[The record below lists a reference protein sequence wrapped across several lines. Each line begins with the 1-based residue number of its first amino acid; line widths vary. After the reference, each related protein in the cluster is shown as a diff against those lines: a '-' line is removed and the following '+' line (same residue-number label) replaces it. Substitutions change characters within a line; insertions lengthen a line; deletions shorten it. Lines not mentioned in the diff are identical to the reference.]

1 MKYPRYP
8 AYKDSGVEWI
18 GEIPVSWNI
27 IKLKYVIENFVGG
40 GTPTTGIADYWT
52 TEEGGLPWVSISDI
66 TGTDVIRDTERKI
79 TISGLNSKN
88 LTLLP
93 PGTIIYSMYASV
105 GKVSKLLITAT
116 TNQAV
121 LGLVNNERQVLNDY
135 LKLSLESFEPFVGYL
150 FSSNTQN
157 NINEEKAKNI
167 IIPLTDRT
175 NQAGIIRFLFIKSA
189 IIDNLVSKTLKIIEL
204 LKEKRQAI
212 ITHAV
217 TKGLD
222 PNVPMKDSGVE
233 WIGEIPERWKVMKI
247 KFTSYV
253 KGRVGWKG
261 LTSEEYMEDGY
272 AYLVT
277 GQDFQSKRILWD
289 SCYCVDKSRYY
300 DDPYI
305 QLKNGDL
312 LITKDGTIGKLAV
325 VNGLEKPACLNS
337 GIFLVR
343 PYNNYITDFLYY
355 VLSSSVFSNFYFLRS
370 FGSTIQHLYQNVFEE
385 FSFPIPPIVEQGQI
399 VSYLES
405 QTSEIDRI
413 ISVGKNM
420 LQLLKEYKDSL
431 ITQAVTGKID
441 VRSFAVPT
449 ISNSTET

>member
-18 GEIPVSWNI
+18 GEIPEDWTVT
-27 IKLKYVIENFVGG
+27 KLKFISLISADYGINISADNYIDKGVRFIRITDINEDGTLTPEGVFIREDLSKGKILERGDLLFARSGSVGTSFLFTLTDSQKYSFAGYLVRFRLKIGYSPSFVYLFSQSKLFKDQIKMNSIETTIENFNGDKYSNLS
-40 GTPTTGIADYWT
+40 IC
-52 TEEGGLPWVSISDI
+52 LPNTKIQKYIVS
-66 TGTDVIRDTERKI
+66 R
-79 TISGLNSKN
+79 LN
-88 LTLLP
+88 
-93 PGTIIYSMYASV
+93 II
-105 GKVSKLLITAT
+105 
-116 TNQAV
+116 
-121 LGLVNNERQVLNDY
+121 
-135 LKLSLESFEPFVGYL
+135 F
-150 FSSNTQN
+150 N
-157 NINEEKAKNI
+157 NINSLI
-167 IIPLTDRT
+167 
-175 NQAGIIRFLFIKSA
+175 
-189 IIDNLVSKTLKIIEL
+189 LKISKMIDL
-204 LKEKRQAI
+204 LKEKRQTI
-212 ITHAV
+212 ITNAV

-261 LTSEEYMEDGY
+261 LTSEEYLENGY

-277 GQDFQSKRILWD
+277 GQDFQSKTILWD
-289 SCYCVDKSRYY
+289 SCYYVDKDRYD

-312 LITKDGTIGKLAV
+312 LITKDGTIGKLAIV
-325 VNGLEKPACLNS
+325 DGLKKPACLNS

-343 PYNNYITDFLYY
+343 PYNYYITDFLYY

-385 FSFPIPPIVEQGQI
+385 FSFPIPSIGEQDKI
-399 VSYLES
+399 IAYLVK
-405 QTSEIDRI
+405 QTSKIDKI

-420 LQLLKEYKDSL
+420 LQLLKEHKASL
-431 ITQAVTGKID
+431 INQAVTGKID
-441 VRSFAVPT
+441 VRGFSVPT
-449 ISNSTET
+449 NSNSSEA

>member
-18 GEIPVSWNI
+18 GEIPEHWEINRLKSLSKIQTGSTPPTDKAYYYSDGSGFPWLRPDDIDESLRSSKPSKYLSNDGSKIVNKVKAGSTIVCCIGTIGKLGYVDYEASTNQQINSIKSVSGDDGFIYFTLVACRKEMERLASGNV
-27 IKLKYVIENFVGG
+27 IKILNKNRLGDIFVPSPSHLEKEKIAGILKYQ
-40 GTPTTGIADYWT
+40 
-52 TEEGGLPWVSISDI
+52 ISKINNLIDKI
-66 TGTDVIRDTERKI
+66 KIFIDT
-79 TISGLNSKN
+79 L
-88 LTLLP
+88 
-93 PGTIIYSMYASV
+93 Y
-105 GKVSKLLITAT
+105 
-116 TNQAV
+116 
-121 LGLVNNERQVLNDY
+121 
-135 LKLSLESFEPFVGYL
+135 
-150 FSSNTQN
+150 
-157 NINEEKAKNI
+157 
-167 IIPLTDRT
+167 
-175 NQAGIIRFLFIKSA
+175 
-189 IIDNLVSKTLKIIEL
+189 
-204 LKEKRQAI
+204 EKRQAI

-233 WIGEIPERWKVMKI
+233 WIGEIPEHWSIMKI
-247 KFTSYV
+247 KHTSYV

>member
-18 GEIPVSWNI
+18 GEIPEDWTVT
-27 IKLKYVIENFVGG
+27 KLKFISLISADYGINISADNYIDKGVRFIRITDINEDGTLTPEGVFIREDLSKGKILERGDLLFARSGSVGTSFLFTLTDSQKYSFAGYLVRFRLKIGYSPSFVYLFSQSKLFKDQIKMNSIETTIENFNGDKYSNLS
-40 GTPTTGIADYWT
+40 IC
-52 TEEGGLPWVSISDI
+52 LPNTKIQKYIVS
-66 TGTDVIRDTERKI
+66 R
-79 TISGLNSKN
+79 LN
-88 LTLLP
+88 
-93 PGTIIYSMYASV
+93 II
-105 GKVSKLLITAT
+105 
-116 TNQAV
+116 
-121 LGLVNNERQVLNDY
+121 
-135 LKLSLESFEPFVGYL
+135 F
-150 FSSNTQN
+150 N
-157 NINEEKAKNI
+157 NINSLI
-167 IIPLTDRT
+167 
-175 NQAGIIRFLFIKSA
+175 
-189 IIDNLVSKTLKIIEL
+189 LKISKMIDL
-204 LKEKRQAI
+204 LKEKRQTI
-212 ITHAV
+212 ITNAV

-261 LTSEEYMEDGY
+261 LTSEEYLENGY

-277 GQDFQSKRILWD
+277 GQDFQSKTILWD
-289 SCYCVDKSRYY
+289 SCYYVDKDRYD

-312 LITKDGTIGKLAV
+312 LITKDGTIGKLAIV
-325 VNGLEKPACLNS
+325 DGLKKPACLNS

-343 PYNNYITDFLYY
+343 PYNYYITDFLYY

-385 FSFPIPPIVEQGQI
+385 FSFPIPSIGEQEKI
-399 VSYLES
+399 IAYLVK
-405 QTSEIDRI
+405 QTSKIDKI

-420 LQLLKEYKDSL
+420 LQLLKEHKASL
-431 ITQAVTGKID
+431 INQAVTGKID
-441 VRSFAVPT
+441 VRGFSVPT
-449 ISNSTET
+449 NSNSSEA